1 MSLGLQPGRALPLA
15 SSLHTPLPNRS
26 QVRLSTISCAAMK
39 SYRLSELSVAE
50 VSGLKARPRIDFSSI
65 FGMVNPIVE
74 DVRVRG
80 DAAVKDY
87 TTKFDKV
94 ALDDVVVHVSDL
106 PDVEIQLCK

>member
-1 MSLGLQPGRALPLA
+1 MSLGLRPGRALPLA

-39 SYRLSELSVAE
+39 SYRLSGLSDAE

-65 FGMVNPIVE
+65 FGMMCGCEVTL
-74 DVRVRG
+74 RLR
-80 DAAVKDY
+80 
-87 TTKFDKV
+87 TKFDKV
-94 ALDDVVVHVSDL
+94 ALDDVVVRVSDL